1 MSIAGRTAAEVVA
14 EFVEFRIGHEVDG
27 AQFVPADITLL
38 TAIVRGASAERPVV
52 DKMIEECLDSN
63 LERPRLELLLQAILA
78 AAAWELARN
87 PDLPAAILV
96 SEYVAVAGAFYGGAE
111 PGLVNGILDRLAR
124 RLRPGEL
131 GARAESGLAE
141 PAIHPRRLAVGG
153 GHAQV
158 DEAGKGPG

>member
-38 TAIVRGASAERPVV
+38 TAILRGTSAERAAV

-78 AAAWELARN
+78 AAAWELSRN
-87 PDLPAAILV
+87 PDMPAAILV

-131 GARAESGLAE
+131 GARAEPNLAE
-141 PAIHPRRLAVGG
+141 PGG
-153 GHAQV
+153 PD
-158 DEAGKGPG
+158 DEEP